1 MCNSSVTALD
11 VVSDVPG
18 IEVGRAKLLHQ
29 DALHGLSE
37 LVKTDSV
44 DIAPADALITYFE
57 QHLTAACHRTWIRL
71 AARYLQASGT
81 RAVVPLVTRAGG

>member
-1 MCNSSVTALD
+1 M
-11 VVSDVPG
+11 PG
-18 IEVGRAKLLHQ
+18 IEVGRAELLHQ

-57 QHLTAACHRTWIRL
+57 QPLRRATEPGYAL

>member
-1 MCNSSVTALD
+1 VTALD

-18 IEVGRAKLLHQ
+18 IEVGRAELLHQ
-29 DALHGLSE
+29 DALHGPSE

-57 QHLTAACHRTWIRL
+57 QHPTAFVPADLDMPWPGGISRQAVHERL
-71 AARYLQASGT
+71 FRW
-81 RAVVPLVTRAGG
+81 